1 MKDISDT
8 LSVNEL
14 KDLEDLVASPGFRLL
29 ETMVDREWGPQG
41 FGEKITATL
50 GKIADQHDGIA
61 SQQLLQAV
69 VTQREILRVMKW
81 PRESLAKAKHLAIG
95 RVASMNRGGL

>member
-1 MKDISDT
+1 VKDIGDT
-8 LSVNEL
+8 LTANEL
-14 KDLEDLVASPGFRLL
+14 RDLEDLLASPGFRLL
-29 ETMVDREWGPQG
+29 ETMVDREWGAQG

-81 PRESLAKAKHLAIG
+81 PREQLQRAKQMASG